1 VYNIYGSTEGTM
13 GGECNEISG
22 LHVPEDFVHIDVY
35 DPHIENFVP
44 DGECGRIVLST
55 LLPAGAK
62 AGNLLLNYDTED
74 TTLVLT
80 RKKCPCGR
88 THMKIM
94 TPQRE
99 AETVWVERTPF
110 NRVDVERGIFQ
121 RENMNYLT
129 GEYEAFLYG
138 EEDGETILRVSM
150 ECENPDT
157 CDRDLIKENFIRT
170 FFRSQSPLSR
180 AYEAGTFKILFNF
193 QGPKGLD
200 LNKIKGRPKRL
211 VDRR

>member
-1 VYNIYGSTEGTM
+1 MFSLWKI
-13 GGECNEISG
+13 
-22 LHVPEDFVHIDVY
+22 P
-35 DPHIENFVP
+35 
-44 DGECGRIVLST
+44 LST
-55 LLPAGAK
+55 STRLKGAPSTQTVS
-62 AGNLLLNYDTED
+62 AS
-74 TTLVLT
+74 
-80 RKKCPCGR
+80 RCGR

-99 AETVWVERTPF
+99 AETVWVEGAPL

-121 RENMNYLT
+121 SENMGYLT

-138 EEDGETILRVSM
+138 GEDEGETVLRINM

-157 CDRDLIKENFIRT
+157 CDRDIIKENFIHT
-170 FFRSQSPLSR
+170 FFRYKPPLYR
-180 AYEAGTFKILFNF
+180 AYGEGTFKIVFNF
-193 QGPKGLD
+193 TGPMGLE